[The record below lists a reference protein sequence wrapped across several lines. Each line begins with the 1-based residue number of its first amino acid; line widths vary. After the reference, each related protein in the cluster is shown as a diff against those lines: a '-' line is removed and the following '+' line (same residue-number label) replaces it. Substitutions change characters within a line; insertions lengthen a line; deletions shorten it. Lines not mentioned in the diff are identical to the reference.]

1 MILLRLAF
9 LSLSMALA
17 AQDSTGKQV
26 RVGAIRLHMQCAG
39 SGSPT
44 VVIEPG
50 FDEFSSDWSLVQSR
64 VERFTRVCTYD
75 RAGYGDSEPS
85 PLPRTFAQINLE
97 LHEALKNAGEHG
109 PYVLIGHS
117 FGGNVARN
125 YAERY
130 AEEVSGLLLVEAVP
144 EHQPIMMGP
153 RAGLIKDFATGKDI
167 PAPQLPQHRANVSGD
182 PSPQEDLPDVYSALS
197 ASLRELHKRYQRSPA
212 LQQAENGEREWSSE
226 ALARWDKIGM
236 RRTMGDKPVVVLT
249 RQLET
254 SGGGTY
260 RADLEARRLRAQAEQ
275 MQLSRDSLMIILP
288 VGHEMHLEAPESVTA
303 ATELVVRSV
312 REHRSVRML
321 Q

>member
-1 MILLRLAF
+1 LTIAV
-9 LSLSMALA
+9 A

-26 RVGAIRLHMQCAG
+26 RVGGIRLHMHCTG

-50 FDEFSSDWSLVQSR
+50 FDEFSSDWSLVQGS
-64 VERFTRVCTYD
+64 VQRFTRVCTYD

-109 PYVLIGHS
+109 PYVLLGHS
-117 FGGNVARN
+117 YGGNVARS
-125 YAERY
+125 YAELY
-130 AEEVSGLLLVEAVP
+130 PQEVSGLLLVEAVP

-167 PAPQLPQHRANVSGD
+167 PAPQLPKQRASVSAD
-182 PSPQEDLPDVYSALS
+182 PPPQEELPDAYSALPL
-197 ASLRELHKRYQRSPA
+197 ALRELHKKYQGSPA

-226 ALARWDKIGM
+226 TLARWDKNGI
-236 RRTMGDKPVVVLT
+236 RRTLGDKPVVILT
-249 RQLET
+249 RGLET
-254 SGGGTY
+254 PGGSTDQL
-260 RADLEARRLRAQAEQ
+260 DLEARRLKAQAEQ
-275 MQLSRDSLMIILP
+275 MQLSSDSLMIILP

-303 ATELVVRSV
+303 ATEMVVRSV
-312 REHRSVRML
+312 RERRKLRML
-321 Q
+321 K